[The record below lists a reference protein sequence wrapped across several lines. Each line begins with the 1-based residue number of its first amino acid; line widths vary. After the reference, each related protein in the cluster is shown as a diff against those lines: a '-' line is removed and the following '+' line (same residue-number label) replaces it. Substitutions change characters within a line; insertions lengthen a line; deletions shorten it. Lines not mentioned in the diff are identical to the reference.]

1 MNSIDKMDEFQHI
14 LDFIRANPGC
24 SRGKIAAYTGMS
36 PRHLTRALTTL
47 YRAGK
52 VRRDGIKR
60 TATYTVE
67 G

>member
-1 MNSIDKMDEFQHI
+1 MNAISKMDEFQHI
-14 LDFIRANPGC
+14 LDFVRDNPGC

-36 PRHLTRALTTL
+36 PRHLTRALTKL
-47 YRAGK
+47 HRAGK

-60 TATYTVE
+60 AATYTVE

>member
-1 MNSIDKMDEFQHI
+1 MNSIEKMDEFQHI

-36 PRHLTRALTTL
+36 PRHLTRALTKL
-47 YRAGK
+47 HRAGR

-60 TATYTVE
+60 AATYTVE

>member
-1 MNSIDKMDEFQHI
+1 MNSIDKMDEFRAI
-14 LDFIRANPGC
+14 LDFIRDNPGC
-24 SRGKIAAYTGMS
+24 SRGKISAYTGMS

-47 YRAGK
+47 HRAGK

-60 TATYTVE
+60 AATYTVE

>member
-1 MNSIDKMDEFQHI
+1 MNAISKMDEYQHI

-24 SRGKIAAYTGMS
+24 SRGKIAAYTGMA
-36 PRHLTRALTTL
+36 PMHLTRALTKL
-47 YRAGK
+47 HRAKK

-60 TATYTVE
+60 AATYTVE

>member
-1 MNSIDKMDEFQHI
+1 MNAISKMDEFQHI

-36 PRHLTRALTTL
+36 PRHLTRALTKL
-47 YRAGK
+47 HRAGR

-60 TATYTVE
+60 AATYTVE
-67 G
+67 

>member
-36 PRHLTRALTTL
+36 QRHLTRALTKL
-47 YRAGK
+47 HRAGR

-60 TATYTVE
+60 AATYTVE
-67 G
+67 

>member
-1 MNSIDKMDEFQHI
+1 MNSIEKMDEFQHI
-14 LDFIRANPGC
+14 LDFIRDNPGC

-36 PRHLTRALTTL
+36 PRHLTRALTKL
-47 YRAGK
+47 HRAGR

-60 TATYTVE
+60 AATYTVE

>member
-1 MNSIDKMDEFQHI
+1 MNSIDKMDEFRAI

-36 PRHLTRALTTL
+36 PRHLTRALTKL
-47 YRAGK
+47 HRAGR

-60 TATYTVE
+60 AATYTVE
-67 G
+67 

>member
-1 MNSIDKMDEFQHI
+1 MNSIEKMDEFQHI

-36 PRHLTRALTTL
+36 PRHLTRALTKL
-47 YRAGK
+47 HRAGR

-60 TATYTVE
+60 AATYTVE
-67 G
+67 